1 MLGVSGNGGGGGRG
15 ECDSDGGGG
24 DGGSDGGGGAC
35 RVERSGAAVRA
46 RIIFVAGPRQR
57 VVIHD
62 RLLAANQRRGRLAVG
77 VTRQAVFRESVL
89 LHLVDD
95 PVPVRVHAPHLRL
108 LRRRQGGCIPLDR
121 GSGPHASCVAR
132 WAGGSEPQAPLRLSR
147 RWSSPAACAIT
158 LPSAAK
164 KARLSCA
171 PES

>member
-62 RLLAANQRRGRLAVG
+62 RLLAANQRRGRLSRSG
-77 VTRQAVFRESVL
+77 SHGRQYFAKACFSTSSTIPSPFGSMRRISASCAG
-89 LHLVDD
+89 
-95 PVPVRVHAPHLRL
+95 VRVDASRWIEAAALMLPVW
-108 LRRRQGGCIPLDR
+108 QGGR
-121 GSGPHASCVAR
+121 EGR
-132 WAGGSEPQAPLRLSR
+132 E
-147 RWSSPAACAIT
+147 
-158 LPSAAK
+158 LPG
-164 KARLSCA
+164 
-171 PES
+171 